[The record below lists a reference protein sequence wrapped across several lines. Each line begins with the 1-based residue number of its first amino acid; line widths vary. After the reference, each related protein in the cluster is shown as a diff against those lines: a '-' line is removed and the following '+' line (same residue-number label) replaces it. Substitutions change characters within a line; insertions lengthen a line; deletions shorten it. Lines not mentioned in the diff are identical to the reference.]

1 MKKSGKI
8 RIIIILILVLTLVL
22 TYGVS
27 FAKYAYNNVLNYYY
41 KSKDFYFSSNSLD
54 LEEVSNVNNAWDG
67 SNTYFD
73 IKNYLNDS
81 LITDYDISYKVECST
96 NNSNYKCIINDN
108 DSTYNGTISSSKV
121 CFNTASDVITDINN
135 LDDCIKNGYEWLD
148 NKSEAK
154 LYFNLVSLD
163 NTKINDA
170 EVNVTVTSTS
180 PYKKILKGKFSL
192 SRQLN
197 INDDVT
203 LNCNNYDE
211 KVEVIVSNLLDSKK
225 TYTLYF
231 DSDKL
236 RVDMTSNLK
245 EESKDSND
253 FINKIAFDLD
263 SNKNIKIVFYKTDLG
278 KTYDKNDFKINL
290 NN

>member
-1 MKKSGKI
+1 MKKEN
-8 RIIIILILVLTLVL
+8 IIIGIIVLTVIVILGVL
-22 TYGVS
+22 FINFNKNETTES
-27 FAKYAYNNVLNYYY
+27 TIKN
-41 KSKDFYFSSNSLD
+41 SKDMIKMVNSIYQNINNELPS
-54 LEEVSNVNNAWDG
+54 LETMA
-67 SNTYFD
+67 
-73 IKNYLNDS
+73 I
-81 LITDYDISYKVECST
+81 
-96 NNSNYKCIINDN
+96 
-108 DSTYNGTISSSKV
+108 
-121 CFNTASDVITDINN
+121 DINN
-135 LDDCIKNGYEWLD
+135 LDDCTKSGYEWLD

-163 NTKINDA
+163 NTRINDA
-170 EVNVTVTSTS
+170 EVNIIVTSTS